1 MRKIIATVL
10 LLLATHILLA
20 QNAIVGTGFS
30 SGWGGGSCPT
40 GNGNFTYF
48 SAGAGT
54 SWGSAALTP
63 NGTGNQFWRFGVDWS
78 GTFKQLTNTIGS
90 DVDVTPNTTYS
101 LNTNCTTSGA
111 LRYNVPSTSY
121 RYIFKTL
128 NAGTDPTGTWVF
140 FEIQGTPVTVSSV
153 TRQNPAE
160 DVPTRI
166 TATLSGSLPAGQA
179 VYLRCTNNNYTTST
193 VIQMTGSGTTYTADI
208 PASINSSAANVSYY
222 VFTSGTANV
231 ATNGSNADLYTIN
244 LNNNGGSNYTYTVP
258 TTYYSKGNLTANTA
272 SNWNT
277 KRDGTGTNATNFTT
291 SGTVFV
297 VQPSHSMT
305 VTGAAMTIGT
315 GVTLQI
321 ENTGRIIASNTLTI
335 QGTMIVLNG
344 GTYQHNVN
352 GGTISTATWNSGSTC
367 EITGITNTAPTSG
380 LGQSFHHFT
389 WNCPNQTAAAALNGN
404 LTTILGDFSVTD
416 CGSATGTLRDLRL
429 NTNSTSSA
437 ITVSKNLDIGVNGVL
452 ALINSGSN
460 GTGTGSLT
468 VNGNVTVSG
477 KLDMTGSSANTATSS
492 TLNLKGNLTVNST
505 GSIVRSQATP
515 ATINF
520 NKSNDTQ
527 TFSQAGTIGNVITW
541 NVGDGTTTNT
551 LKFLSDINLGAA
563 ANVFNVLNNAGVDFQ
578 TFVLSGSG
586 TFNAQTGSTLT
597 SANTNTNGAFNTTA
611 VAAGSVRTNVRAFS
625 NAGVNYIFNG
635 ATSQF
640 TGNAISVSSIGGL
653 TINNSAGVTLSANA
667 AVSGTLTL
675 TAGTLNL
682 DTRTLTY
689 SGTNITRTSG
699 NINASNASA
708 IMAFTNTSALTLPAN
723 LFTGNINTLTING
736 SGGVTLSSAT
746 TVESTLNLTNGVLT
760 NGSHLTLSTGATI
773 NRNAGSLSAAPTFG
787 TSVNVTYS
795 NTASLNGGNELP
807 TSASVLNNL
816 TTTGSSVVILTAPLQ
831 INGTL
836 AISGSGNFNVSTYT
850 LTFAG
855 TSITKGGSG
864 VLNVN
869 TAGAGLTFANTT
881 ALTLPANLF
890 NASNIQNLTIDGGG
904 GITLASSISV
914 SNTLTFIN
922 GKIILGANNLTLTS
936 ATVTGASSS
945 NYIVTNSTGSV
956 ICSIANGNTFTFY
969 IGRNTTNI
977 SPVTIS
983 NTGSSP
989 VIYTVSAANT
999 TYTTPADA
1007 TNMQWSIA
1015 ASASTTSTLAFE
1027 WATAD
1032 AGANLSAD
1040 PTNGK
1045 AFQYNGTTWDNRGGV
1060 TTGSPN
1066 ITTVTGITDLTNP
1079 IWAVALES
1087 VVLPTVTTN
1096 AATSI
1101 TTTSVV
1107 LNGTIN
1113 ANGVSTTASFD
1124 YGTTLSYGS
1133 NVVADQS
1140 PVTGSSPTGIS
1151 KTLSSLFTNT
1161 LYNFRAKGV
1170 NTNGTVNGN
1179 NATFTTL
1186 SNAPT
1191 IGTGDNVT
1199 AVGFRANWTTPTN
1212 DGTEAITYEIQ
1223 VSTNNTNETNFVANI
1238 VTTQSGVSATNF
1250 TFTTLNR
1257 VTTYY
1262 YRVRAVNAGGNS
1274 AWSAISTAIT
1284 TLNATVASDAF
1295 RSFQSG
1301 NWNATSTWESFSAGS
1316 WIAATLT
1323 PNSSAATITILNTHT
1338 VTVTANVTVDE
1349 LIIEGGAQVTVNSG
1363 VTLTAANGTGN
1374 DIIVYGVLRNLG
1386 TLTLTGT
1393 MQVFSQGVYDHAVS
1407 GATIALPTVANIV
1420 WETGATLKVSGT
1432 YSTATAA
1439 NAGDLIGNETRA
1451 FANVLIDCNFTNT
1464 DAYLSLS
1471 AGTLTI
1477 DTLKIVA
1484 TGNGEVLASTLNA
1497 TTCGTYIQT
1506 GGLFYCGRNNG
1517 TNRNLTVNGNVTIS
1531 GGALHIK
1538 NQGNSAAGQL
1548 FVGGNLT
1555 VGASGTL
1562 TNSGTAGTARL
1573 NFTGSSPQIWSNEG
1587 TFSATGSIGFVIE
1600 VTGNGGVTLN
1610 NNIAL
1615 PFASNLT
1622 LTNGDVTVASGATLS
1637 LDGSSTF
1644 SNVSG
1649 RKLLINGS
1657 VIYSSSAAST
1667 FTGAGAIT
1675 VNNGGTYINQA
1686 GASPTLSGAG
1696 AITLQAGATFIH
1708 NTTSGIATPLNNFS
1722 INANS
1727 TFIYRG
1733 SSTLTPSLS
1742 IAGRTYG
1749 NLLFEST
1756 SGTLNLSTN
1765 TGSNPLTVQGN
1776 FFIAQTGSGN
1786 VNYTING
1793 YTGNININGN
1803 LEIGT
1808 AGSLSVNTNT
1818 INIMGNLT
1826 NNGTFNT
1833 GSSTVVFNGTT
1844 NQNIAGNIAFNN
1856 LTVNKSSGILTANNN
1871 LSINAGGALTLT
1883 AGTFNDGGNIITIA
1897 GDIIGT
1903 ATHTSNTNGKLVL
1916 TGINKTIDAV
1926 TLDNVEISSGSNFSL
1941 SGNTTING
1949 VLQLNA
1955 NLTVGSGRTLN
1966 AGTSSVI
1973 SANTNQLTGTGTINI
1988 NGIFKTTN
1996 INGFSGTNASIPNA
2010 TVNFGTNATVE
2021 YNATVAQV
2029 FSARSDYRNVTLDG
2043 NSIKTLN
2050 GNAVILGTLTLTNTT
2065 DILAIDANTL
2075 TLEGTIEAS
2084 GNGFLR
2090 GGISS
2095 NLTINGTGA
2104 LGTLNFDQSTDGTT
2118 NVINTFTL
2126 NRASTYPTYSAVLGN
2141 KLVITNVYNPQDGLI
2156 NTGNALHLRST
2167 ASNTARI
2174 SVGSAAGGYIY
2185 GDVIVERY
2193 ISALGNRA
2201 YRLLTP
2207 GVTTTSTIRQNW
2219 QEGVSNT
2226 QLNVNIPSP
2235 TPGYGTH
2242 ITGSINPN
2250 SLTAAN
2256 AIAGGFDVTQ
2266 NNQYSLY
2273 YFNQNTQSWI
2283 PATNTNTDNL
2293 DAKKGYLLF
2302 VRGNRDNINTIN
2314 TTTGNSNT
2322 ILRARGTLLQGH
2334 QTFSNLASN
2343 GDLSL
2348 VTNPFASS
2356 INWGTIYTGTNATNF
2371 ENYITIWDPNIGTRG
2386 GFVTVNNINDV
2397 SNNASNLTIN
2407 IQSGQAFFIKTKPSV
2422 TSPSFFIAETD
2433 KSITNNLDVF
2443 RTGTQ
2448 TERLKIQLRYT
2459 ASGIDRN
2466 ADGVLVKFANAFSN
2480 AVDEN
2485 DAIQMANW
2493 DEDVAIVRAG
2503 NDLSIESRNLISDKD
2518 TIFLKIAN
2526 LRSTQGTYRWVIEPE
2541 QFNAPGLEA
2550 FLEDNFTNTSTPIS
2564 LTATTTI
2571 NFTVTT
2577 NTASTAANRF
2587 RIVFRTM
2594 GALPVNF
2601 ITVTAVNK
2609 QNKNYINWQV
2619 GEEVNIKHYVI
2630 ERSTDGRLFTNLSTI
2645 TANNANIYSFVDDK
2659 PIIGYTNFYRI
2670 VAVGLEG
2677 KLTYSNVVK
2686 VNTNATKQPIV
2697 EVYPNPIVNNVIQ
2710 LSFSNMLAD
2719 NYSITLYNS
2728 NGQKVYQTNIAMNGS
2743 VNKTI
2748 PLSPAWASGIYKL
2761 VVVGLG
2767 NNQSYSTTV
2776 LKK

>member
-1 MRKIIATVL
+1 MESSGIINANSTVTLINGDLTINPTTSSRL
-10 LLLATHILLA
+10 LRLAGNTGNVNCTVKGNVYI
-20 QNAIVGTGFS
+20 QNGGLDLSSGTGVVTLNLEGDLVISGGTLSNSGGTS
-30 SGWGGGSCPT
+30 SSI
-40 GNGNFTYF
+40 NFTK
-48 SAGAGT
+48 SGT
-54 SWGSAALTP
+54 SVFTKSG
-63 NGTGNQFWRFGVDWS
+63 GTIVNLINWVVNSGTTLDFGTSSIDGGS
-78 GTFKQLTNTIGS
+78 GTFTLNSGGGIITANTAGI
-90 DVDVTPNTTYS
+90 
-101 LNTNCTTSGA
+101 TTSGA
-111 LRYNVPSTSY
+111 TGSVQV
-121 RYIFKTL
+121 
-128 NAGTDPTGTWVF
+128 TGT
-140 FEIQGTPVTVSSV
+140 
-153 TRQNPAE
+153 R
-160 DVPTRI
+160 
-166 TATLSGSLPAGQA
+166 
-179 VYLRCTNNNYTTST
+179 
-193 VIQMTGSGTTYTADI
+193 TY
-208 PASINSSAANVSYY
+208 S
-222 VFTSGTANV
+222 
-231 ATNGSNADLYTIN
+231 
-244 LNNNGGSNYTYTVP
+244 
-258 TTYYSKGNLTANTA
+258 
-272 SNWNT
+272 
-277 KRDGTGTNATNFTT
+277 
-291 SGTVFV
+291 
-297 VQPSHSMT
+297 
-305 VTGAAMTIGT
+305 
-315 GVTLQI
+315 
-321 ENTGRIIASNTLTI
+321 
-335 QGTMIVLNG
+335 
-344 GTYQHNVN
+344 
-352 GGTISTATWNSGSTC
+352 
-367 EITGITNTAPTSG
+367 
-380 LGQSFHHFT
+380 
-389 WNCPNQTAAAALNGN
+389 
-404 LTTILGDFSVTD
+404 
-416 CGSATGTLRDLRL
+416 
-429 NTNSTSSA
+429 
-437 ITVSKNLDIGVNGVL
+437 
-452 ALINSGSN
+452 
-460 GTGTGSLT
+460 
-468 VNGNVTVSG
+468 
-477 KLDMTGSSANTATSS
+477 
-492 TLNLKGNLTVNST
+492 
-505 GSIVRSQATP
+505 
-515 ATINF
+515 
-520 NKSNDTQ
+520 
-527 TFSQAGTIGNVITW
+527 
-541 NVGDGTTTNT
+541 
-551 LKFLSDINLGAA
+551 
-563 ANVFNVLNNAGVDFQ
+563 
-578 TFVLSGSG
+578 
-586 TFNAQTGSTLT
+586 T
-597 SANTNTNGAFNTTA
+597 SANYT
-611 VAAGSVRTNVRAFS
+611 
-625 NAGVNYIFNG
+625 FNG
-635 ATSQF
+635 TAAQVTGNGF
-640 TGNAISVSSIGGL
+640 TGANNL

-746 TVESTLNLTNGVLT
+746 TVASTLNLTNGVLT

-807 TSASVLNNL
+807 TSTSVLNNL

-869 TAGAGLTFANTT
+869 TAGAGLTFVNTT

-904 GITLASSISV
+904 GITLGSSISV

-922 GKIILGANNLTLTS
+922 GKIILGANNLTLTN
-936 ATVTGASSS
+936 ATVTGSSSS

-956 ICSIANGNTFTFY
+956 IRSIASGNTFAFY

-977 SPVTIS
+977 SPLSIS
-983 NTGSSP
+983 NTGSSA
-989 VIYTVSAANT
+989 VIYTVSVANT

-1015 ASASTTSTLAFE
+1015 AGASTTSTLAFE
-1027 WATAD
+1027 WSTAD

-1045 AFQYNGTTWDNRGGV
+1045 AIQYNGTTWDNRGGV

-1079 IWAVALES
+1079 IWTVALEP

-1113 ANGVSTTASFD
+1113 ANGLSTTASFD
-1124 YGTTLSYGS
+1124 YGTTISYGS
-1133 NVVADQS
+1133 NLVADQN
-1140 PVTGSSPTGIS
+1140 PVNGSSPTAIS
-1151 KTLSSLFTNT
+1151 KTLSSLSTNT

-1191 IGTGDNVT
+1191 IGTGDNET
-1199 AVGFRANWTTPTN
+1199 GVGFRANWTAPTN

-1223 VSTNNTNETNFVANI
+1223 VSTNNTNETNFVTNI

-1274 AWSAISTAIT
+1274 AWSAISAAIT

-1323 PNSSAATITILNTHT
+1323 PNSSAAAINILNTHT

-1349 LIIEGGAQVTVNSG
+1349 LIIEGGAQVIVNSG

-1393 MQVFSQGVYDHAVS
+1393 MQVFSQGVYDHGVD
-1407 GATIALPTVANIV
+1407 GASIALPTVANIV
-1420 WETGATLKVSGT
+1420 WETGSTLKVSGT

-1439 NAGDLIGNETRA
+1439 NAGNLIGNETRA

-1477 DTLKIVA
+1477 DTLRIVA
-1484 TGNGEVLASTLNA
+1484 TGNGEVLASVNFA
-1497 TTCGTYIQT
+1497 TVCGTYIQT

-1538 NQGNSAAGQL
+1538 NQGSSAAGQL

-1555 VGASGTL
+1555 VESGGTL

-1573 NFTGSSPQIWSNEG
+1573 NFTGSSPQIWSNQG

-1600 VTGNGGVTLN
+1600 VTGTGGVTLN
-1610 NNIAL
+1610 DNITL
-1615 PFASNLT
+1615 PIGGSFTLTSGNFKVSANKNLT
-1622 LTNGDVTVASGATLS
+1622 VNGTTTISIASGTTLTVDGTLTHNATGSITTNGTLSISNGGKYIHNRGSATLVTAAWNTGSTCEIQNIGGGTTFAFGGQTLHHLIWNNSNQAGSVQLSAS
-1637 LDGSSTF
+1637 LGGVNGNLEIQNCANNNGRYFRLTSSSGYTLNIGGNLFISAANGAAGLDFGNSSGTNCTINVTGNVEISNGGSIVTSATGALLRVAGNFINNGTFTSTNTTVEF
-1644 SNVSG
+1644 NGSTVQS
-1649 RKLLINGS
+1649 INGTTTFNNLT
-1657 VIYSSSAAST
+1657 VHKSSGT
-1667 FTGAGAIT
+1667 LT
-1675 VNNGGTYINQA
+1675 VNNDISIASAGSLNLTQGTLDDGGNTISVA
-1686 GASPTLSGAG
+1686 GNITGTSSGQHIGDGKILMNNTSGRTFGGDVNIKNIQFEGTSNVTMVASSGHTTTIYGDAIFNGPGAFAVNPGNTLVFGDTANIYRNYGAG
-1696 AITLQAGATFIH
+1696 NIINLGTPAGNVFYGTTAGGLVDLFINASCSNSGEYLPTQTPGIINSVNIANGVTYTLLASRATKTL
-1708 NTTSGIATPLNNFS
+1708 NLNNTG
-1722 INANS
+1722 ILALDP
-1727 TFIYRG
+1727 T
-1733 SSTLTPSLS
+1733 STLTYTINGEITGNGTISGKNTAS
-1742 IAGRTYG
+1742 INFAGAYDNTLRMTTGFEELNNLTVNVSSNTVTLNQPLTVHG
-1749 NLLFEST
+1749 NLALT
-1756 SGTLNLSTN
+1756 SGTLNTN
-1765 TGSNPLTVQGN
+1765 GNTVTL
-1776 FFIAQTGSGN
+1776 FGN
-1786 VNYTING
+1786 VSG
-1793 YTGNININGN
+1793 TGTQLSLGKI
-1803 LEIGT
+1803 LASGT
-1808 AGSLSVNTNT
+1808 A
-1818 INIMGNLT
+1818 
-1826 NNGTFNT
+1826 
-1833 GSSTVVFNGTT
+1833 
-1844 NQNIAGNIAFNN
+1844 
-1856 LTVNKSSGILTANNN
+1856 K
-1871 LSINAGGALTLT
+1871 
-1883 AGTFNDGGNIITIA
+1883 TIA
-1897 GDIIGT
+1897 G
-1903 ATHTSNTNGKLVL
+1903 ATFDHLEIASGSSYSLNGNPYIKTWLVL
-1916 TGINKTIDAV
+1916 NDNLEV
-1926 TLDNVEISSGSNFSL
+1926 T
-1941 SGNTTING
+1941 
-1949 VLQLNA
+1949 A
-1955 NLTVGSGRTLN
+1955 GRTLN
-1966 AGTSSVI
+1966 TDGLSIIT
-1973 SANTNQLTGTGTINI
+1973 ANTHQLTGTGTVNI
-1988 NGIFKTTN
+1988 NATFRTSNT
-1996 INGFSGTNASIPNA
+1996 NGFSGTNATIPNA

-2029 FSARSDYRNVTLDG
+2029 FSARTDYRNVTLNG

-2050 GNAVILGTLTLTNTT
+2050 GNATILGTLTLIDAT
-2065 DILAIDANTL
+2065 DRLAIASNTL
-2075 TLEGTIEAS
+2075 TLEGTFT
-2084 GNGFLR
+2084 GNGVLR
-2090 GGISS
+2090 GSTAA
-2095 NLTINGTGA
+2095 NLTLNGTGD
-2104 LGTLNFDQSTDGTT
+2104 LGQLQFDQTTDGTT
-2118 NVINTFTL
+2118 NVLNTFTI
-2126 NRASTYPTYSAVLGN
+2126 NRASSYPTFSATLGN
-2141 KLVITNVYNPQDGLI
+2141 KLVITNVYNPLDGLI
-2156 NTGNALHLRST
+2156 HTNNNLHLRST

-2174 SVGSAAGGYIY
+2174 AAGNGLGGYIY
-2185 GDVIVERY
+2185 GDVTVERY

-2207 GVTTTSTIRQNW
+2207 GVTTITTIRDNW

-2226 QLNVNIPSP
+2226 QQNLNIPSP

-2273 YFNQNTQSWI
+2273 YFNQNTQNWE
-2283 PATNTNTDNL
+2283 PATNTNSDNL

-2334 QTFSNLASN
+2334 QSFTNLASN

-2348 VTNPFASS
+2348 VTNPFASP
-2356 INWGTIYTGTNATNF
+2356 INWSTIYAGSNATNF

-2407 IQSGQAFFIKTKPSV
+2407 IQSGQAFFIKTKPAV
-2422 TSPSFFIAETD
+2422 NTPSFVIFETD
-2433 KSITNNLDVF
+2433 KSTTNNLDVF

-2485 DAIQMANW
+2485 DAIQIANW
-2493 DEDVAIVRAG
+2493 DEDIAMVRAG
-2503 NDLSIESRNLISDKD
+2503 KDLSIESRNLISDKD

-2526 LRSTQGTYRWVIEPE
+2526 LRSAQGTYRWVIQPE

-2564 LTATTTI
+2564 LTANTTI

-2577 NTASTAANRF
+2577 NTSSTAANRF

-2594 GALPVNF
+2594 AALPVNF
-2601 ITVTAVNK
+2601 ITVAAVNK
-2609 QNKNYINWQV
+2609 ENKNYISWQV

-2630 ERSTDGRLFTNLSTI
+2630 ERSADGRSFTNLSSI
-2645 TANNANIYSFVDDK
+2645 AANNLNTYAFVDDK
-2659 PIIGYTNFYRI
+2659 PIIGATNFYRI

-2677 KLTYSNVVK
+2677 RLTFSNVVK
-2686 VNTNATKQPIV
+2686 VNTHTTKQPTV
-2697 EVYPNPIVNNVIQ
+2697 EVYPNPVVNNVMQ

-2719 NYSITLYNS
+2719 NYTITLYNA
-2728 NGQKVYQTNIAMNGS
+2728 NGQKIYQSAITINGS
-2743 VNKTI
+2743 VNKVI

-2761 VVVGLG
+2761 VVVGLV
-2767 NNQSYSTTV
+2767 NKQTYSTTV
-2776 LKK
+2776 VKE